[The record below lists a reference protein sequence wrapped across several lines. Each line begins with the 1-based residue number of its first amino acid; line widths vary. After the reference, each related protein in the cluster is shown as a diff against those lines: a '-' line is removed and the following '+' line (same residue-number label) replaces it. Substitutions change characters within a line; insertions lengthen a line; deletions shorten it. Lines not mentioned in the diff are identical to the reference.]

1 MGLQGSLDTMS
12 ALQLGRFLA
21 EKSAS
26 GTLVIRRQQVSKTI
40 ALDSGRVINAAS
52 TDPREYFGQFLVNFG
67 IISEDQLQK
76 AFETQQE
83 TKVMLGKILVMTG
96 IVSQEQIHR
105 MLELKIRESL
115 LDAFLWDQGRFDF
128 QDGLVRDE
136 QSVVPAA
143 VELAA
148 LCQEGEQR
156 RRLLVEI
163 RGLIPDNNCR
173 FRCHDQAIP
182 ANLDQRSA
190 SAAMLRLAREGSSV
204 AEIILRFH
212 SVDFPILKG
221 LYDMVRQGWLTV
233 EAAAGSPPDDDI
245 PEVEI
250 IEINEAVDQ
259 AAAAS
264 PEPAP
269 APATAPAAATLD
281 TPDSFLAAAQ
291 QQITARDFDGA
302 IKLLKQGLDMHP
314 YDPELCEA
322 LELAEKG
329 LSESL
334 RASLLADKKIPYL
347 LRDDVLRISA
357 NWTPAQRYLLSRIDG
372 NRTLRSII
380 MVSPLK
386 EVEALQTFRQLV
398 KVGIV
403 GLR

>member
-12 ALQLGRFLA
+12 ALQLCRFLA
-21 EKSAS
+21 GKSAS
-26 GTLVIRRQQVSKTI
+26 GTLAIRRQEVNKVITLSN
-40 ALDSGRVINAAS
+40 GRVINAAS

-67 IISEDQLQK
+67 LISEDQLHK

-105 MLELKIRESL
+105 MLELKIRETL
-115 LDAFLWDQGRFDF
+115 LDAFLWDRGHFDF

-136 QSVVPAA
+136 QSVVPAS

-148 LCQEGEQR
+148 LCREGEQR
-156 RRLLVEI
+156 RILWAEI
-163 RGLIPDNNCR
+163 RRLIPDNNCR

-182 ANLDQRSA
+182 KNLEQRSA
-190 SAAMLRLAREGSSV
+190 NATILQLVRQGGSV
-204 AEIILRFH
+204 ADIILRFH
-212 SVDFPILKG
+212 SVDFPILKN
-221 LYDMVRQGWLTV
+221 LYEMVRQGWLSVDT
-233 EAAAGSPPDDDI
+233 GSAPPTGDDI
-245 PEVEI
+245 PELEI
-250 IEINEAVDQ
+250 IEIEEAVEQ
-259 AAAAS
+259 EAPVARSAAPAAA
-264 PEPAP
+264 
-269 APATAPAAATLD
+269 TAATLD
-281 TPDSFLAAAQ
+281 TPDSVLAAAQ
-291 QQITARDFDGA
+291 QKITARDFDAA
-302 IKLLKQGLDMHP
+302 ISVLKQGLDLHP

-334 RASLLADKKIPYL
+334 RTSLLADKKVPYL

-372 NRTLRSII
+372 TRTLRSII

-386 EVEALQTFRQLV
+386 EVEALQTFNQLI
-398 KVGIV
+398 KASIV